1 MLAPYLEKEELVEI
15 FGKDLLEDTEL
26 LTYLKQ
32 LTGIEKVK
40 PFECVGTRDE
50 VNDAIDMIVKKYN
63 EVPTLIRMIRG

>member
-1 MLAPYLEKEELVEI
+1 MLAPYLEREELINI
-15 FGKDLLEDTEL
+15 FGKDLLEDVEL

-50 VNDAIDMIVKKYN
+50 VNEAIEMIVKKYE
-63 EVPTLIRMIRG
+63 EVPTLIKMIR